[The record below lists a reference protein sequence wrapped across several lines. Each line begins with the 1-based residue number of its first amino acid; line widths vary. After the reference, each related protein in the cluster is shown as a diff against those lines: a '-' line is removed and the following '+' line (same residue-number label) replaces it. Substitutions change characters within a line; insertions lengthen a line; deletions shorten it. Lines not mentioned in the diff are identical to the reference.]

1 MREIFY
7 KFFWRNLK
15 TRKSMLRDYVMG
27 IGY

>member
-7 KFFWRNLK
+7 KFSWRNLEDEEL
-15 TRKSMLRDYVMG
+15 MLRDYVMG